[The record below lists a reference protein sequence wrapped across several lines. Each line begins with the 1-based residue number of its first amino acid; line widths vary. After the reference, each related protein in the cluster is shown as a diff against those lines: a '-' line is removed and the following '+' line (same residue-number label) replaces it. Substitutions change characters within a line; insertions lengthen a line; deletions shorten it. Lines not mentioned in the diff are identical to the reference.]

1 MKLKICIKVRSFK
14 FSSPNKSIITLN
26 IFPHVIIF
34 FLQDFKLE
42 QIWNPFCTLKF
53 DVVGKAIIVLLYLP
67 GKHVLTFYWIM
78 KDCKNEMVW
87 NQLVMLVYI
96 SCVNILMYKVRV
108 KTVNLWYSLVSL
120 FLGVFKVQYS

>member
-1 MKLKICIKVRSFK
+1 
-14 FSSPNKSIITLN
+14 
-26 IFPHVIIF
+26 
-34 FLQDFKLE
+34 
-42 QIWNPFCTLKF
+42 
-53 DVVGKAIIVLLYLP
+53 
-67 GKHVLTFYWIM
+67 M